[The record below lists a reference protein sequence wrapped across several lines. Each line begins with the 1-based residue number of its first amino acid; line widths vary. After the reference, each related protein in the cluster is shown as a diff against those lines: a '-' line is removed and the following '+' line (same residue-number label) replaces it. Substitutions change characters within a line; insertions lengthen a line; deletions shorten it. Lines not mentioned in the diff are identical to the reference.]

1 MALYDSI
8 GSGYAAFRRPDAR
21 IAAAIHAAL
30 EDAVSVVNVGAGT
43 GIVVRMSEQ
52 YGNKLTEL
60 INKSE
65 IADVVSSYFRALD
78 EKDFD
83 PQHFAAIL
91 TADAKM
97 TRPNGMSLTGP
108 EEISASHAHSFTRFE
123 SSQHLLTVPDISMD
137 GGTATVRANLVA
149 MHMWE
154 GSKTD
159 ANNVDNFFVAGG
171 VIDVTLIQI
180 DGRWRISQLSNTV
193 MWRAG
198 GFRNMLQTR

>member
-1 MALYDSI
+1 VRELPAERKPSSDLLA
-8 GSGYAAFRRPDAR
+8 GFFKPSGLAM
-21 IAAAIHAAL
+21 
-30 EDAVSVVNVGAGT
+30 
-43 GIVVRMSEQ
+43 VVRMSEQ
-52 YGNKLTEL
+52 YGNKITEL

-65 IADVVSSYFRALD
+65 IADAVNSYFRALD
-78 EKDFD
+78 AKDFD
-83 PQHFAAIL
+83 PRHFAAIL

-108 EEISASHAHSFTRFE
+108 EEISASHAQSFARFE
-123 SSQHLLTVPDISMD
+123 SSQHLCTVPDISID

-154 GSKTD
+154 GSKAN

-171 VIDVTLIQI
+171 VMDATLIQI
-180 DGRWRISQLSNTV
+180 DGRWKISRLSNTV
-193 MWRAG
+193 IWRAG